1 MHLPQW
7 PRSVQGHVLAGDV
20 EAEKADTSVPGILI
34 QHYLVFSLSQSLP
47 PPSNQNNL
55 KVFPFG
61 KAACIVDV
69 CERLTSDTQSARKHV
84 FFFTWGL
91 GCWLLLSSLFCLVR
105 YTLDE
110 FGTAR
115 RCAVVRG
122 FIDALTRGGPGGT
135 PRPIEM
141 HSHDPMRYIC
151 YLQYELNIDIYRIKT
166 KRALQFWLKCNY
178 FLIG

>member
-1 MHLPQW
+1 M
-7 PRSVQGHVLAGDV
+7 LAGDV

-84 FFFTWGL
+84 FFSHEAWGVD
-91 GCWLLLSSLFCLVR
+91 CCFPLSSVWSG
-105 YTLDE
+105 TLWMSL
-110 FGTAR
+110 GLHAGAR
-115 RCAVVRG
+115 WCEASS
-122 FIDALTRGGPGGT
+122 T
-135 PRPIEM
+135 PSPAAGQE
-141 HSHDPMRYIC
+141 
-151 YLQYELNIDIYRIKT
+151 ELPD
-166 KRALQFWLKCNY
+166 L
-178 FLIG
+178 

>member
-1 MHLPQW
+1 MCFHGKPSFYLSAFSEMHLSQCPQI
-7 PRSVQGHVLAGDV
+7 VQGHGLTGDV
-20 EAEKADTSVPGILI
+20 ETERAETFVPGVLI
-34 QHYLVFSLSQSLP
+34 QHYLVFSLSLSLP

-61 KAACIVDV
+61 KAACIVDTWQQ
-69 CERLTSDTQSARKHV
+69 LTSNTQSAQKHIFSHGV
-84 FFFTWGL
+84 WVVNVA
-91 GCWLLLSSLFCLVR
+91 SSLFCLVR
-105 YTLDE
+105 YTMDE

-141 HSHDPMRYIC
+141 HSHDPMRYYSNLI
-151 YLQYELNIDIYRIKT
+151 YELNIDFSY
-166 KRALQFWLKCNY
+166 CNK
-178 FLIG
+178 G